1 MPLILESQGSLPYI
15 DGDLSP
21 HERSTALNLIN
32 RELPDD
38 HLSKAHPSL
47 APLPE
52 VQFSEAFSTE
62 IERAGAKQP
71 MQGGIDVSRYEAQD
85 DPAADTD
92 EDAWRQ
98 HLRSAYISSMY
109 LLGRQANLDLLDE
122 YGKNAWLV
130 SNSQMEYILQDLE
143 QELDRVKNEIET
155 VNKARKQAQ
164 EQSKGEL
171 LALDETW
178 KSGIGKI
185 LEIQVATDNLRQL
198 ILESRRNLGQAPR

>member
-1 MPLILESQGSLPYI
+1 
-15 DGDLSP
+15 
-21 HERSTALNLIN
+21 
-32 RELPDD
+32 
-38 HLSKAHPSL
+38 
-47 APLPE
+47 
-52 VQFSEAFSTE
+52 
-62 IERAGAKQP
+62 